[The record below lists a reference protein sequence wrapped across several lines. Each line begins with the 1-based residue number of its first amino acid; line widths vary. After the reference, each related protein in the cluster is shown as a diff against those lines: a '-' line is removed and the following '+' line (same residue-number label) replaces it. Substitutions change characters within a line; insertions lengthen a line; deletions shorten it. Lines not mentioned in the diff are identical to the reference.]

1 MVAGNHA
8 NSLQLTDGWDFVAKA
23 EFTAGSA
30 SLNRVLG
37 AKLVRDEYEENG
49 EIITNT
55 YYEGTG
61 FSVYLPY
68 PLTLTGDNV
77 KVYEP
82 LEILTEDNDTIVS
95 FREVEGGEM
104 EAYKPY
110 YVVVDNDE
118 VSLDSNGEVT
128 VTLQPDNIDE
138 WADLGYIFS
147 GTTVTIPNSTLRTMG
162 AYILQSDN
170 MWHRVPADKE
180 LENVYVGPFRS
191 YFHST
196 TSNAAAVQRLLSQFV
211 NNGSETTDVVVIKTV
226 DNNGDEHY
234 YDLNGRVLPGRPNS
248 GIYIHQGKKY
258 VGH

>member
-1 MVAGNHA
+1 
-8 NSLQLTDGWDFVAKA
+8 
-23 EFTAGSA
+23 
-30 SLNRVLG
+30 
-37 AKLVRDEYEENG
+37 
-49 EIITNT
+49 
-55 YYEGTG
+55 
-61 FSVYLPY
+61 
-68 PLTLTGDNV
+68 
-77 KVYEP
+77 
-82 LEILTEDNDTIVS
+82 
-95 FREVEGGEM
+95 M

-196 TSNAAAVQRLLSQFV
+196 TSNAAQRLLSRL
-211 NNGSETTDVVVIKTV
+211 NDNSSETTGVVVIKTV

-234 YDLNGRVLPGRPNS
+234 YDLNGHVLPGKPNS